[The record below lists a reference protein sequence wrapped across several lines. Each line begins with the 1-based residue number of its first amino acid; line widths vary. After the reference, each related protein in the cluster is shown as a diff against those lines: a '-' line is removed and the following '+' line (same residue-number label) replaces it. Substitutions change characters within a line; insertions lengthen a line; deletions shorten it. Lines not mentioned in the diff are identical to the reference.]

1 MPNALKYPFNPDEA
15 IEKLYQKGFMDG
27 TNVGFL
33 QTLIDNTI
41 EIEENAFFW
50 QEHFRVEGNEYD
62 IDLGDTK
69 KNPAWTVRQKI
80 NRTVPMADAM
90 APLSETMQLDA
101 EGFTE
106 KTGSIYQYGKGLFE
120 TSMSK
125 LELQARLRELGSD
138 QNLVTGF
145 VRGVADLV
153 KAHNLTVSNMAAM
166 TLSRGGAYGNTIALT
181 NPKGGTA
188 TTQGFSGVI
197 TSQSAYIPLAN
208 YKNAIDDV
216 WTDPDADIPEQM
228 RIIETEFKEA
238 NAIPDGTPFE
248 WDIPWETVIGV
259 LLKNAAFIA
268 EVNRYIRLYAP
279 DKVIIVNTAGGSTD
293 VASITWEQLVEYS
306 RSPISKISPIRIIRE
321 QQTVQGI
328 TTYHT
333 VKGWKQNV
341 VVLRPLGYAGVLVH
355 AKVADVELMRSG
367 EVNSNIQFSLAKV
380 QGFLN
385 VINQIV
391 PNGKLKSY
399 HTDVIGRYATVLDES
414 PYHVIV
420 DISSTGN
427 SPVDP
432 PRP

>member
-1 MPNALKYPFNPDEA
+1 MANALKFQWSPDEA
-15 IEKLYQKGFMDG
+15 IEKLYKHGLFD
-27 TNVGFL
+27 NSNRGFL

-41 EIEENAFFW
+41 EIDENAFFW

-62 IDLGDTK
+62 IDIADLK

-125 LELQARLRELGSD
+125 LELQARLRELGPD
-138 QNLVTGF
+138 QSLVEGY

-153 KAHNLTVSNMAAM
+153 KTHNLRVSNMAAM
-166 TLSRGGAYGNTIALT
+166 TLSRGGEYGNMIAL
-181 NPKGGTA
+181 PKVGGGTG
-188 TTQGFSGVI
+188 TTQGFSGVQVY
-197 TSQSAYIPLAN
+197 QSPYIPASN
-208 YKNAIDDV
+208 YKHAIGKV
-216 WTDPDADIPEQM
+216 WSASDADIPEQM
-228 RIIETEFKEA
+228 RKIEFDFKEA
-238 NAIPDGTPFE
+238 NNIPESTPFE
-248 WDIPWETVIGV
+248 WDIPWDTVVNV
-259 LLKNAAFIA
+259 LLKNAAFIK
-268 EVNRYIRLYAP
+268 EVNRYIALYAP
-279 DKVIIVNTAGGSTD
+279 DKVIIVNSGSSTTTVD
-293 VASITWEQLVEYS
+293 TITYEQLVAYS
-306 RSPISKISPIRIIRE
+306 RSAISKISPIRIVRE

-333 VKGWKQNV
+333 VKGWNPNV

-355 AKVADVELMRSG
+355 AKVADVELMNSG
-367 EVNSNIQFSLAKV
+367 EVNKNIEFSLAKV

-385 VINQIV
+385 VINKTV
-391 PNGKLKSY
+391 PNGMLKAY

-414 PYHVIV
+414 QYHVVV
-420 DISSTGN
+420 DITKTA
-427 SPVDP
+427 
-432 PRP
+432 

>member
-1 MPNALKYPFNPDEA
+1 MANALKFQWSPDEA
-15 IEKLYQKGFMDG
+15 IEKLYKHGLFD
-27 TNVGFL
+27 NSNRGFL

-41 EIEENAFFW
+41 EIDENAFFW

-62 IDLGDTK
+62 IDIADLK

-125 LELQARLRELGSD
+125 LELQARLRELGPD
-138 QNLVTGF
+138 QSLVEGY

-153 KAHNLTVSNMAAM
+153 KTHNLRVSNMAAM
-166 TLSRGGAYGNTIALT
+166 TLSRGGEYGNMINLGTT
-181 NPKGGTA
+181 QNPK
-188 TTQGFSGVI
+188 TTQGFSGVQVY
-197 TSQSAYIPLAN
+197 QSPYIPAAN
-208 YKNAIDDV
+208 YKHAITKV
-216 WTDPDADIPEQM
+216 WSAADADIPEQM
-228 RIIETEFKEA
+228 RQIEFDFKET
-238 NAIPDGTPFE
+238 NNIPENTPFE
-248 WDIPWETVIGV
+248 WDIPWDTVVNI

-268 EVNRYIRLYAP
+268 EVNRYIALYAP
-279 DKVIIVNTAGGSTD
+279 DKVIIVNSGSSTTTVD
-293 VASITWEQLVEYS
+293 TITYEQLVAYS
-306 RSPISKISPIRIIRE
+306 RSAISKISPIRIVRE

-333 VKGWKQNV
+333 VKGWNPNV

-355 AKVADVELMRSG
+355 AQVADVELMRSG
-367 EVNSNIQFSLAKV
+367 EVNKNIEFSLAKV

-385 VINQIV
+385 VINKTV
-391 PNGKLKSY
+391 PNGMLKTY

-414 PYHVIV
+414 QYHVIV
-420 DISSTGN
+420 DIT
-427 SPVDP
+427 
-432 PRP
+432 RTT

>member
-1 MPNALKYPFNPDEA
+1 MANALKYQWSPDEA

-27 TNVGFL
+27 RNAGFL

-62 IDLGDTK
+62 VDIADLK

-101 EGFTE
+101 EGFEE
-106 KTGSIYQYGKGLFE
+106 KTGSIYQYGKGMFE

-125 LELQARLRELGSD
+125 LELQARLRELGPD

-153 KAHNLTVSNMAAM
+153 KSHNLRVSNMAAM
-166 TLSRGGAYGNTIALT
+166 TLSRGGQYGNTIAIT
-181 NPKGGTA
+181 NVAGGTA
-188 TTQGFSGVI
+188 TTQGFSGV
-197 TSQSAYIPLAN
+197 TTAQSAYIPAAN
-208 YKNAIDDV
+208 FKTAGTKV
-216 WTDPDADIPEQM
+216 WSAADCDIPAQM
-228 RIIETEFKEA
+228 RKIENDFKEA
-238 NAIPDGTPFE
+238 NYIPDGTPFE
-248 WDIPWETVIGV
+248 WDIPWDTVV
-259 LLKNAAFIA
+259 NTLLNNAAFKK
-268 EVNRYIRLYAP
+268 EVNRYISLYAP
-279 DKVIIVNTAGGSTD
+279 DKVIVVTNGTSSTNVD
-293 VASITWEQLVEYS
+293 SITWEQLVAYS
-306 RSPISKISPIRIIRE
+306 RSPISKISPIRIVRE

-328 TTYHT
+328 TTYTT
-333 VKGWKQNV
+333 VKGWKAGT

-367 EVNSNIQFSLAKV
+367 EVNNGIQFSLARV

-385 VINQIV
+385 VINKVV
-391 PNGKLKSY
+391 PNGMLKSY
-399 HTDVIGRYATVLDES
+399 HTDVIGRYATVLDEA
-414 PYHVIV
+414 PYHVVV
-420 DISSTGN
+420 DITTADN
-427 SPVDP
+427 
-432 PRP
+432 

>member
-1 MPNALKYPFNPDEA
+1 MANALKWQWSPEEA
-15 IEKLYQKGFMDG
+15 IEKLYKHGLFDDR
-27 TNVGFL
+27 NKGFL

-41 EIEENAFFW
+41 EIDENAFFW

-62 IDLGDTK
+62 IDIADLK

-125 LELQARLRELGSD
+125 LELQARLRELGPD
-138 QNLVTGF
+138 QNLVEGY

-153 KAHNLTVSNMAAM
+153 KTHNLRASNMAAM
-166 TLSRGGAYGNTIALT
+166 TLSRGGEYGNMIALS
-181 NPKGGTA
+181 KVGGGTG
-188 TTQGFSGVI
+188 TTQGFSGVQVY
-197 TSQSAYIPLAN
+197 QSPYIPVSN
-208 YKNAIDDV
+208 YKHAINDV
-216 WTDPDADIPEQM
+216 WSSASADIPEQM
-228 RIIETEFKEA
+228 RKIEFDFKEA
-238 NAIPDGTPFE
+238 NNISESTPFE
-248 WDIPWETVIGV
+248 WDIPWDVVVNI
-259 LLKNAAFIA
+259 LLKNAAFIK
-268 EVNRYIRLYAP
+268 EVNRYIALYAP
-279 DKVIIVNTAGGSTD
+279 DKVIIVNSGSSTTTVD
-293 VASITWEQLVEYS
+293 TITYEQLVAYS
-306 RSPISKISPIRIIRE
+306 RSAISKISPIRIVRE

-333 VKGWKQNV
+333 VKGWNPNV

-355 AKVADVELMRSG
+355 AKVADVELMKSG
-367 EVNSNIQFSLAKV
+367 EVNKNIEFSLAKV

-385 VINQIV
+385 VINKTV
-391 PNGKLKSY
+391 PNGMLKAY

-414 PYHVIV
+414 QYHVIV
-420 DISSTGN
+420 DITKTA
-427 SPVDP
+427 
-432 PRP
+432 